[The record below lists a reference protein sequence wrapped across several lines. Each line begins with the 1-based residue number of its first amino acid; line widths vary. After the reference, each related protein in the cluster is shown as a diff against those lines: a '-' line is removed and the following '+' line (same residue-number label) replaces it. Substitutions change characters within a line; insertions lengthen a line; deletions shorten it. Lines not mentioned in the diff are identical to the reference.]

1 MPRLRGEGGMGWR
14 YGDTKEEVW
23 TLRKRLKVNIAKYYN
38 AVTKDINATKDA
50 IQYFFSEAKM
60 HLTGW

>member
-38 AVTKDINATKDA
+38 AVTKDMNLQQKM
-50 IQYFFSEAKM
+50 QYNNFFPKQKC
-60 HLTGW
+60 T